1 MGYLKVFT
9 ESRELQRWKT
19 RRLVQYGTKR
29 EDHGMTK
36 LLGCTRLGGE
46 VIWVECV
53 PSVPSTK
60 GKQKVLQIQNKS
72 EIIILKGYVLGVCIK
87 VFYFYK
93 TQEVLVIINLKPGFS
108 AAINASNIKNSG
120 IRVRGACITTDPSG
134 HWIVGYQPYCRS
146 RQSRQIL
153 LRRRFR
159 NHPWAGKHNNLG
171 ILHCTA

>member
-108 AAINASNIKNSG
+108 AAINASNIKKLRDSG
-120 IRVRGACITTDPSG
+120 AGRMHYHRSQRTLNCGVPTLLSKSSKSANPPPPPLPKPP
-134 HWIVGYQPYCRS
+134 VGWQ
-146 RQSRQIL
+146 
-153 LRRRFR
+153 
-159 NHPWAGKHNNLG
+159 
-171 ILHCTA
+171 T